1 MTRAQESPSTLSEQL
16 HSAVGPRNLC
26 HEGDAWVHDVPQ
38 VYGPGAVV
46 RDNARILREAWVL
59 GRVEDYAQ
67 VCDLSIVAAG
77 AYVGAYT
84 VVMRSDAIARMAPPV
99 PQPVTG
105 LWRAA
110 LG

>member
-1 MTRAQESPSTLSEQL
+1 M
-16 HSAVGPRNLC
+16 
-26 HEGDAWVHDVPQ
+26 
-38 VYGPGAVV
+38 YGPGGVV
-46 RDNARILREAWVL
+46 RDNARILGEAWVL

-84 VVMRSDAIARMAPPV
+84 VVMQSNTIARMAPAV